1 MQSELGTRKQK
12 YHLPCICREDWTG
25 TMSLLSLRFMS
36 CSLKHTR
43 GRALLAPSS
52 AKVEG
57 PGCSR
62 RRCEGKGCV
71 YMTQR
76 TVGLI
81 PCWMYISWGRRVLC
95 LVHPEPSLAHRR
107 SSVNICQMSDS
118 QMSNWAGPSNE
129 VVASLWNPVENKSGV
144 RLGACPKVT
153 CCPITPWYSFI
164 HLFIHSWNIYLFCNI
179 LSNSHWGTK
188 MNVNQ
193 YCLIP
198 SLSGAPG
205 IPWWLRLGPH
215 PWEETRSVQT
225 TDGEHLTPPGNRA
238 AGKSFSEVGTC
249 GLHLD
254 GRVGIC
260 EAGARP
266 GGVLKVWRSGISQSQ
281 AEATLQP
288 YFLTPSF
295 LTTQTHWQ
303 YLFFFLTPSS
313 FTPSQAHPRAW
324 LHSKCTA
331 QM

>member
-1 MQSELGTRKQK
+1 MAPCHSSRYASWVAVWSTTEAGHYWRLQMLKSRGLGAQGGGVR
-12 YHLPCICREDWTG
+12 G
-25 TMSLLSLRFMS
+25 TDVFTWHKGQLVSF
-36 CSLKHTR
+36 
-43 GRALLAPSS
+43 P
-52 AKVEG
+52 VE
-57 PGCSR
+57 CTFL
-62 RRCEGKGCV
+62 EGEGFCV
-71 YMTQR
+71 LY
-76 TVGLI
+76 
-81 PCWMYISWGRRVLC
+81 
-95 LVHPEPSLAHRR
+95 HPEPSLVHRW

-118 QMSNWAGPSNE
+118 QMSSWASPSNE
-129 VVASLWNPVENKSGV
+129 VVASRWNPVENKSGV
-144 RLGACPKVT
+144 RLGACPKVI

-215 PWEETRSVQT
+215 PWEETPTVQT
-225 TDGEHLTPPGNRA
+225 RDGKHLTPPGNRG
-238 AGKSFSEVGTC
+238 AGKSFSEVGTR

-266 GGVLKVWRSGISQSQ
+266 GGVLKVWRSGISQRQ

-303 YLFFFLTPSS
+303 YLFFLLTPSS

-331 QM
+331 QMQLLVVQQ